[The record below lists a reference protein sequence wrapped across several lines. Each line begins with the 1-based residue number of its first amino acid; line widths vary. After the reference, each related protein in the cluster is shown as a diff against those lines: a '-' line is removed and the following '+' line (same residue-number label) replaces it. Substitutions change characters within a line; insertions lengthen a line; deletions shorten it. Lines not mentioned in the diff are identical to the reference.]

1 VPTYLLTPIN
11 WRQVAP
17 SRAIRVQKRV
27 NLSLPVD
34 RLKAIG
40 QRLYVQL
47 SGRKVPLYLDY
58 DADLVDVQERALA
71 LLRFRHEH
79 GNDFDTE
86 GWRDAL
92 GQKRARTGKGLGP
105 AKGSP
110 TSISAGSVLAQ

>member
-1 VPTYLLTPIN
+1 
-11 WRQVAP
+11 VAP

-27 NLSLPVD
+27 NLPLPVD

-47 SGRKVPLYLDY
+47 SGRKVPLYLNY
-58 DADLVDVQERALA
+58 DADPVDVQERALA